1 LEAQGTEIATASK
14 QVAAAMRVYAC
25 ITSPYAT
32 SSSILLFRFAS
43 DVVLRMIATRCC
55 SRVAVTTGGSMAQ
68 IAHACVQQV
77 HGLVFPLFRRL
88 VTAKLL
94 LRPLLPSQCRVQPMR
109 HIGMLLPFR

>member
-1 LEAQGTEIATASK
+1 MQEMLEEIILGAFARLDAISELGCCVMRAK
-14 QVAAAMRVYAC
+14 HQAA
-25 ITSPYAT
+25 
-32 SSSILLFRFAS
+32 LF
-43 DVVLRMIATRCC
+43 C
-55 SRVAVTTGGSMAQ
+55 SGVAVMTGASIAQ